1 MPCKDMEKCTV
12 SRFWLTVYI
21 YSTYSCG
28 ILFVATVL
36 AHMKTFHE
44 TV

>member
-1 MPCKDMEKCTV
+1 M
-12 SRFWLTVYI
+12 YI

-36 AHMKTFHE
+36 ADMKTFHE